1 MNFRKNVM
9 GYKQLS
15 IRGTVQINLRP
26 SISSYKI
33 DAQDIQI
40 ESHKSLD
47 VYGQAMLVHDLKCK
61 LKIGYFHIVITTD
74 KQRIISVERG
84 DYALGDGLYY
94 ELDQLSIRYGKNQFI
109 HKLDES

>member
-1 MNFRKNVM
+1 M
-9 GYKQLS
+9 GYKALS
-15 IRGTVQINLRP
+15 IRGHVQINLR
-26 SISSYKI
+26 SSADSYQI

-47 VYGQAMLVHDLKCK
+47 EFGRTVLIHDLECK
-61 LKIGYFHIVITTD
+61 LRIGYFHIVITTD
-74 KQRIISVERG
+74 KERIISIERG

-109 HKLDES
+109 HKLSES

>member
-1 MNFRKNVM
+1 MFEF
-9 GYKQLS
+9 
-15 IRGTVQINLRP
+15 
-26 SISSYKI
+26 
-33 DAQDIQI
+33 A
-40 ESHKSLD
+40 
-47 VYGQAMLVHDLKCK
+47 LVHDLKCK

-74 KQRIISVERG
+74 KQRIISIERG